1 MGMAQREAPLGGADS
16 HDLMYLWATSWVLR
30 NTDATT
36 RLWWQGGR
44 RVKLPD
50 GVPHEFIGGPV
61 LGPQCA
67 TVTLRIRDEDWKTV
81 EGLGERFAMAARSSL
96 ARVYRELDLVRVE
109 FTLPPTQWREVRLA
123 ELPHRPE
130 GATIGRKALGPAA
143 RVGWDTP
150 HKAVFGGSQS
160 GKTTC
165 LADFIL
171 SLARAHKPDDY
182 RLLIL
187 NPKNDKALHPF
198 ARLAHLSAPVANNY
212 EDSLALLHFAL
223 GEMERRR
230 GNSQLQE
237 QAPRWVVVVDEV
249 AQLVEIHPEAG
260 AFITQL
266 SQMAGG
272 LKINL
277 VVASQA
283 ANPTVFGDKGS
294 LARAN
299 FASRLVFQLPH
310 DQSYLA
316 TGLAGQHTERLGGK
330 GDGLAITGGRVTR
343 FRAAL
348 PQRQDFEV
356 LPFRHAEPEMPES
369 YLFAGDAALE
379 ENGWQVPPDMLAYAL
394 VVKNSA
400 TQIQAHFGGSMNKS
414 RVVRDYAIAL
424 RRAVNA
430 LQQRRT
436 TV

>member
-1 MGMAQREAPLGGADS
+1 MTQPRADNNE
-16 HDLMYLWATSWVLR
+16 LVYLWAASWVLR

-36 RLWWQGGR
+36 RVWWQGGR

-50 GVPHEFIGGPV
+50 GVPHQFEGRPI

-67 TVTLRIRDEDWKTV
+67 TVTLRIRDEDWRIV
-81 EGLGERFAMAARSSL
+81 QGLGERFAMTARSPL
-96 ARVYRELDLVRVE
+96 ARVYRDLDLVRVE
-109 FTLPPTQWREVRLA
+109 FTLPPGQWREVRLA

-171 SLARAHKPDDY
+171 SLAWANKPDDY

-198 ARLAHLSAPVANNY
+198 ARLAHLSAPLANNY
-212 EDSLALLHFAL
+212 EDALTLLRFAL

-230 GNSQLQE
+230 GNSELQE
-237 QAPRWVVVVDEV
+237 RAPRWVVVVDEV
-249 AQLVEIHPEAG
+249 AQLVEVHPEAG
-260 AFITQL
+260 AIITQL

-272 LKINL
+272 LRINL

-283 ANPTVFGDKGS
+283 ANPSVFGEKGS

-299 FASRLVFQLPH
+299 FASRLVFQLPS

-330 GDGLAITGGRVTR
+330 GDGLAISEGRVTR

-348 PQRQDFEV
+348 PQRQDFDV
-356 LPFRHAEPEMPES
+356 LPFRQAEPAMPES
-369 YLFAGDAALE
+369 YLLAGDSAIQP
-379 ENGWQVPPDMLAYAL
+379 NGWQIPPGMLAYAL
-394 VVKNSA
+394 VKSNSA
-400 TQIQAHFGGSMNKS
+400 KQIQARFGGAMSKA
-414 RVVRDYAIAL
+414 RLVRDYTVAL
-424 RRAVNA
+424 RQAVAA
-430 LQQRRT
+430 LQKESEAAA
-436 TV
+436 

>member
-1 MGMAQREAPLGGADS
+1 MAQREAPLGGADN

-50 GVPHEFIGGPV
+50 GVPHEFVGQPV

-212 EDSLALLHFAL
+212 EDSLALLRFAL

-424 RRAVNA
+424 RGAVNA

-436 TV
+436 AA

>member
-1 MGMAQREAPLGGADS
+1 
-16 HDLMYLWATSWVLR
+16 
-30 NTDATT
+30 
-36 RLWWQGGR
+36 
-44 RVKLPD
+44 
-50 GVPHEFIGGPV
+50 
-61 LGPQCA
+61 
-67 TVTLRIRDEDWKTV
+67 
-81 EGLGERFAMAARSSL
+81 
-96 ARVYRELDLVRVE
+96 
-109 FTLPPTQWREVRLA
+109 
-123 ELPHRPE
+123 
-130 GATIGRKALGPAA
+130 
-143 RVGWDTP
+143 
-150 HKAVFGGSQS
+150 
-160 GKTTC
+160 
-165 LADFIL
+165 
-171 SLARAHKPDDY
+171 
-182 RLLIL
+182 
-187 NPKNDKALHPF
+187 
-198 ARLAHLSAPVANNY
+198 VANNY
-212 EDSLALLHFAL
+212 EDSLALLRFAL

-414 RVVRDYAIAL
+414 RVVRDYATAL
-424 RRAVNA
+424 RGAVNA

-436 TV
+436 AA